1 MLKGVIFDM
10 DGVLV
15 NNMAVHF
22 RAFAAM
28 AERYNLQA
36 EEGVDFSHLNGRG
49 NDDIITALFPAEL
62 VAEKGIK
69 ALADEKEAL
78 YREIYAPEI
87 VPTAG
92 LVSLLGEL
100 KEAGLRCAV
109 GSSGPRENVEFV
121 LRECHIEPYF
131 DVRISGDMVTRCKP
145 DPEIFL
151 TAAQQLGLEPSE
163 CLVFED
169 AISGVRA
176 AKAAGMRV
184 IALTTTHSR
193 EQLLAEGAEIVA
205 NDFTTIGIKDIRSL
219 YEE

>member
-1 MLKGVIFDM
+1 M

-28 AERYNLQA
+28 AEHYNLRA
-36 EEGVDFSHLNGRG
+36 AAGVDFSHLNGRG

-62 VAEKGIK
+62 VAQKGVQ

-87 VPTAG
+87 APTAG
-92 LVSLLGEL
+92 LVRLLGEL
-100 KEAGLRCAV
+100 TGAGLRCAV
-109 GSSGPRENVEFV
+109 GSSGPRENVDFV
-121 LRECHIEPYF
+121 LRECHIGPHFE
-131 DVRISGDMVTRCKP
+131 VRISGDMVTRCKP

-151 TAAQQLGLEPSE
+151 TAAHRLGLEPSE

-176 AKAAGMRV
+176 AKAAGMKV
-184 IALTTTHSR
+184 IALTTTHTR
-193 EQLLAEGAEIVA
+193 EQLLKEGAEIVA
-205 NDFTTIGIKDIRSL
+205 EDFTTIGMEDIRSL
-219 YEE
+219 YKEQ

>member
-1 MLKGVIFDM
+1 M

-28 AERYNLQA
+28 AERYNLST
-36 EEGVDFSHLNGRG
+36 EKSVDFSHLNGRG
-49 NDDIITALFPAEL
+49 KDDIITALFPAEL
-62 VAEKGIK
+62 VAEKGIQ

-92 LVSLLGEL
+92 LVQLLGEITG
-100 KEAGLRCAV
+100 AGLRCAV
-109 GSSGPRENVEFV
+109 GSSGPRENVDFV
-121 LRECHIEPYF
+121 LRECHIEPHF
-131 DVRISGDMVTRCKP
+131 RVRISGDMVTRCKP

-151 TAAQQLGLEPSE
+151 TAAQKLGLEPSE

-169 AISGVRA
+169 ALSGVRA

-184 IALTTTHSR
+184 IALTTTHTAEELR
-193 EQLLAEGAEIVA
+193 KEGAEIIA
-205 NDFTTIGIKDIRSL
+205 KDFTTINLDTIRSL
-219 YEE
+219 FEE